1 MTKAAITVN
10 GKPTCESELTLRI
23 MPFPD
28 PRLRATMEEVAV
40 RIGFPMKALTDG

>member
-1 MTKAAITVN
+1 
-10 GKPTCESELTLRI
+10 

-28 PRLRATMEEVAV
+28 PRLRANMEEVAA